1 MTMPSPTAPA
11 HDAGPSNPTDRAFL
25 RRAVEA
31 AVWGMPAVNYELM
44 RAVMAPDGD
53 NGFVYWSTLLDWRN
67 QTLTPNPD
75 LIYYMAFM
83 DSGADGPIVVDI
95 PPGTGEHV
103 LNGSIC
109 NIWQVP
115 LEDVGRFGAD
125 QGAGAKYLILPPG
138 HEGAIPEEYLVL
150 PSDSRR
156 VYALLRSVLP
166 EATQEALDAGLDYCR
181 QIRIYPLAFAD
192 APPETPRRDLA
203 GELVDT
209 RIPYDLRFWEALDRV
224 VQAEPWLQ
232 RDRPFA
238 EMLASLGI
246 VRGEPFAPDARQVAL
261 LEEAVREAHAFVQE
275 RYENEPGFTEHSGWF
290 FPAGA
295 DFVRGQGDNF
305 SDGQVYP
312 YTDRGVVYHMAFIGL
327 KRLGV
332 GQFYLVDVR
341 DSDGEL
347 LRSSRHYRLRVPAGV
362 PVSQYWSVTMY
373 DGSDHTFIRG
383 NTKYSVS
390 SQTPGLVVND
400 DATVD
405 VVFGPT
411 AISGLEAN
419 SIATG
424 DSDTFELMFR
434 FYGVGP
440 EVMKKTWALPDVELV
455 DPDTAGR

>member
-1 MTMPSPTAPA
+1 MTTVEDSVAEREQWTPA
-11 HDAGPSNPTDRAFL
+11 ERALL
-25 RRAVEA
+25 RRATEA
-31 AVWGMPAVNYELM
+31 AVWGIPAVNYELM
-44 RAVMAPDGD
+44 RSVMAPAGG
-53 NGFVYWSTLLDWRN
+53 NGFVYWSKLLDDSN

-83 DSGADGPIVVDI
+83 DPGADGPIVVDI
-95 PPGTGEHV
+95 PPGTDEHV

-125 QGAGAKYLILPPG
+125 AGAGAKYLITPPG
-138 HEGAIPEEYLVL
+138 YDGEVPDGYLVL
-150 PSDSRR
+150 PADTRR

-166 EATQEALDAGLDYCR
+166 EATQQALDDGLDYCSR
-181 QIRIYPLAFAD
+181 IRIYPLAAAD

-203 GELVDT
+203 GQLVDT
-209 RIPYDLRFWEALDRV
+209 RIPYDIRFWEALDRV
-224 VQAEPWLQ
+224 VQAEPWLE

-238 EMLASLGI
+238 EMLASVGI
-246 VRGEPFAPDARQVAL
+246 VRGREFAPDARRRAI
-261 LEEAVREAHAFVQE
+261 LEEAAGEAHAFL
-275 RYENEPGFTEHSGWF
+275 RDHYENDPPFTERSRWF

-295 DFVRGQGDNF
+295 DFVRGQGENF
-305 SDGQVYP
+305 ADGQVYP

-341 DSDGEL
+341 DADGEL
-347 LRSSRHYRLRVPAGV
+347 LRSSEHYRLRVPAGV

-373 DGSDHTFIRG
+373 DGAEHTFIRG

-390 SQTPGLVVND
+390 SQTPGLMVNEGG
-400 DATVD
+400 TVD
-405 VVFGPT
+405 VYFGPS
-411 AISGLEAN
+411 ARQGREAN
-419 SIATG
+419 SIVTG
-424 DSDTFELMFR
+424 GSETFELMFR

-440 EVMKKTWALPDVELV
+440 EVMRKTWALADVEHLPG
-455 DPDTAGR
+455 DPSRAS